1 MIYLD
6 THIVVWLFAGQIEK
20 LSIQAKDLLNSN
32 VIHISPIVQLEL
44 QYLLEINRITVS
56 PNDIITD
63 LSNTIGLQI
72 CDKNF
77 NSIINRSMK
86 LNWTRD
92 PFDRII
98 VANAAIDDDFLVTR
112 DQTII
117 KNYRKAL
124 Y

>member
-98 VANAAIDDDFLVTR
+98 VANAAIDDDFLVTK
-112 DQTII
+112 DQTIL

>member
-6 THIVVWLFAGQIEK
+6 THIAVWLFAGQLEK
-20 LSIQAKDLLNSN
+20 LSSQAKDLLNDN
-32 VIHISPIVQLEL
+32 EILISPVVRLEL
-44 QYLLEINRITVS
+44 QYLLEINRITA
-56 PNDIITD
+56 PANDIIAD
-63 LSNTIGLQI
+63 LSNSIGLKI

-77 NSIINRSMK
+77 NSIINRSMS

-98 VANAAIDDDFLVTR
+98 VANAAMDNNYLVTK
-112 DQTII
+112 DQTIL